1 MNSWATVAIKH
12 VALTSGFGLGAVHT
26 GGWDSLN
33 GFAAGLMVAGLGFA
47 ALDSSRRMRRC
58 PAPTATPGCGYQRNA
73 HRSAR
78 SGLHVGG
85 LLAGILSDHAEFVPP
100 AAVRLP
106 GSAAHEDGRQ
116 FLAFEQH
123 RRHDARHL
131 TAEEGFWGSRT
142 APAGYRSRHRLG
154 RSARDTRPP
163 VRLRGGPRRAGPRH
177 AASPGRFSVA
187 LSRTLVGAAL
197 TSPSATHAAW

>member
-12 VALTSGFGLGAVHT
+12 VALTSGFGLGAVHS
-26 GGWDSLN
+26 GGWDSLD
-33 GFAAGLMVAGLGFA
+33 GFAAGLMVAGLAFA

-58 PAPTATPGCGYQRNA
+58 PAETATPGCGYQRNA
-73 HRSAR
+73 YRSGR
-78 SGLHVGG
+78 SGLHLGG
-85 LLAGILSDHAEFVPP
+85 LLARILSDHAEFVPP

-106 GSAAHEDGRQ
+106 GSAAHEGGRQ

-123 RRHDARHL
+123 HRHDARDL

-163 VRLRGGPRRAGPRH
+163 VRRRGGPRRAGPRH
-177 AASPGRFSVA
+177 AAPPGRFSVA